1 MCNRKDT
8 IVHKI
13 ISNVLISP
21 NVAKMVVSA
30 PYVAQHRKAGQFI
43 ILRVSETG
51 ERIPLTIADSD
62 AAAGTI
68 TLFYQ
73 IVGKTTTD
81 MSKLTSNDS
90 LKDVAGPL
98 GHPTDIKDFG
108 TVVCVGGGIGVAPIY
123 PISTAMKKAG
133 NRVVNIIGARNQE
146 LLILENEI
154 TAIGDEIIIC
164 TDDGSYGRKAFVT
177 QALEEVI
184 QREPVN
190 IIVAVGPVP
199 MMRALCELTKKYEIH
214 TMVSLNSMMVDG
226 TGMCGGCRVTVDGKT
241 KFTCVDG
248 PEFDGHKVDFT
259 ELMTRLTS
267 YREQEQESIEHSHK
281 CKLEGVTGNA

>member
-1 MCNRKDT
+1 MRNRKEQT
-8 IVHKI
+8 VHQI
-13 ISNVLISP
+13 ISNELISP

-51 ERIPLTIADSD
+51 ERIPLTIADSN
-62 AAAGTI
+62 AEAGTI
-68 TLFYQ
+68 SLFYQ

-81 MSKLTSNDS
+81 MSKLTANDS
-90 LKDVAGPL
+90 LMDVAGPL
-98 GHPTDIKDFG
+98 GHPTEVKNYG
-108 TVVCVGGGIGVAPIY
+108 TVACVGGGIGVAPIY
-123 PISTAMKKAG
+123 PISSAMKKAG

-146 LLILENEI
+146 LLILEDEI
-154 TAIGDEIIIC
+154 TAIGDEIIVC

-184 QREPVN
+184 QRETVN
-190 IIVAVGPVP
+190 IVVAVGPVP
-199 MMRALCELTKKYEIH
+199 MMRALCDLTKKYEIH

-226 TGMCGGCRVTVDGKT
+226 TGMCGGCRVTVDGQT

-248 PEFDGHKVDFT
+248 PEFDGHKVDFN

-267 YREQEQESIEHSHK
+267 YRDQEQESIEHSHK
-281 CKLEGVTGNA
+281 CKLDGVTGNA

>member
-1 MCNRKDT
+1 M
-8 IVHKI
+8 HKI
-13 ISNVLISP
+13 ISNELISP

-62 AAAGTI
+62 AETGTI

-81 MSKLTSNDS
+81 MSKLTDNDS
-90 LKDVAGPL
+90 LMDVAGPL
-98 GHPTDIKDFG
+98 GHPTEIKNYG

-123 PISTAMKKAG
+123 PISAAMKKAG
-133 NRVVNIIGARNQE
+133 NRVVNIIGARNKE
-146 LLILENEI
+146 LLILEDEI
-154 TAIGDEIIIC
+154 TALGDEIIVC

-184 QREPVN
+184 QREEVN
-190 IIVAVGPVP
+190 IVVAVGPVP
-199 MMRALCELTKKYEIH
+199 MMRALCDLTKKYDIH

-226 TGMCGGCRVTVDGKT
+226 TGMCGGCRVTVDGET

-248 PEFDGHKVDFT
+248 PEFDGHKVDFD

-267 YREQEQESIEHSHK
+267 YREQEQQSIEHSHK
-281 CKLEGVTGNA
+281 CKLDGVTGNA

>member
-1 MCNRKDT
+1 M
-8 IVHKI
+8 HKI
-13 ISNVLISP
+13 ISNEHISP

-43 ILRVSETG
+43 ILRVGETG

-68 TLFYQ
+68 SLFYQ

-81 MSKLTSNDS
+81 MSKLTDKDS
-90 LKDVAGPL
+90 LMDVAGPL
-98 GHPTDIKDFG
+98 GHPTEIKNYG
-108 TVVCVGGGIGVAPIY
+108 TVACVGGGIGVAPIY
-123 PISTAMKKAG
+123 PISSAMKKAG

-146 LLILENEI
+146 LLILEDEI
-154 TAIGDEIIIC
+154 TAIGDEIIVC

-184 QREPVN
+184 QRETVN
-190 IIVAVGPVP
+190 IVVAVGPVP
-199 MMRALCELTKKYEIH
+199 MMRALCNLTKKYEIH

-226 TGMCGGCRVTVDGKT
+226 TGMCGGCRVTVDGQT

-248 PEFDGHKVDFT
+248 PEFDGHKVDFD

-267 YREQEQESIEHSHK
+267 YRDQEQESIEHSHK
-281 CKLEGVTGNA
+281 CKLDGVTGNA

>member
-1 MCNRKDT
+1 M
-8 IVHKI
+8 HKI
-13 ISNVLISP
+13 ISNELISP

-43 ILRVSETG
+43 ILRVGETG
-51 ERIPLTIADSD
+51 KRIPLTIADSD

-68 TLFYQ
+68 SLFYQ

-81 MSKLTSNDS
+81 MSKLTDKDS
-90 LKDVAGPL
+90 LMDVAGPL
-98 GHPTDIKDFG
+98 GHPTEIKNYG
-108 TVVCVGGGIGVAPIY
+108 TVACVGGGIGVAPIY
-123 PISTAMKKAG
+123 PISSAMKKAG

-146 LLILENEI
+146 LLILEDEI
-154 TAIGDEIIIC
+154 TAIGDEIIVC

-184 QREPVN
+184 QRETVN
-190 IIVAVGPVP
+190 IVVAVGPVP
-199 MMRALCELTKKYEIH
+199 MMRALCNLTKKYEIH

-226 TGMCGGCRVTVDGKT
+226 TGMCGGCRVTVDGQT

-248 PEFDGHKVDFT
+248 PEFDGHKVDFD
-259 ELMTRLTS
+259 ELMTHLTS
-267 YREQEQESIEHSHK
+267 YRDQEQESIEHSHK
-281 CKLEGVTGNA
+281 CKLDGVTGNA

>member
-1 MCNRKDT
+1 M
-8 IVHKI
+8 HKI
-13 ISNVLISP
+13 ISNELISP

-43 ILRVSETG
+43 ILRVCETG

-62 AAAGTI
+62 ATTGTI
-68 TLFYQ
+68 SLFYQ

-81 MSKLTSNDS
+81 MSKLTSDDS
-90 LKDVAGPL
+90 LMDVAGPL
-98 GHPTDIKDFG
+98 GHPTDIKDYG
-108 TVVCVGGGIGVAPIY
+108 TVACVGGGIGVAPIY
-123 PISTAMKKAG
+123 PISMAMKKAG

-146 LLILENEI
+146 LLILEDEI
-154 TAIGDEIIIC
+154 SAIGDELIVC

-177 QALEEVI
+177 QALEEII
-184 QREPVN
+184 QREKVD
-190 IIVAVGPVP
+190 IVVAVGPVP
-199 MMRALCELTKKYEIH
+199 MMRALCDLTKKYDIH

-226 TGMCGGCRVTVDGKT
+226 TGMCGGCRVTVDGET

-248 PEFDGHKVDFT
+248 PEFDGHKVDFN

-267 YREQEQESIEHSHK
+267 YREQEQESIDHSHK
-281 CKLEGVTGNA
+281 CKLDGVTGNA

>member
-1 MCNRKDT
+1 M
-8 IVHKI
+8 HKI
-13 ISNVLISP
+13 ISNELISP

-43 ILRVSETG
+43 ILRVGETG

-68 TLFYQ
+68 SLFYQ

-81 MSKLTSNDS
+81 MSKLTDKDS
-90 LKDVAGPL
+90 LMDVAGPL
-98 GHPTDIKDFG
+98 GHPTEIKNYG
-108 TVVCVGGGIGVAPIY
+108 TVACVGGGIGVAPIY
-123 PISTAMKKAG
+123 PISSAMKKAG

-146 LLILENEI
+146 LLILEDEI
-154 TAIGDEIIIC
+154 TAIGDEIIVC

-184 QREPVN
+184 QRETVN
-190 IIVAVGPVP
+190 IVVAVGPVP
-199 MMRALCELTKKYEIH
+199 MMRALCNLTKKYEIH

-226 TGMCGGCRVTVDGKT
+226 TGMCGGCRVTVDGQT

-248 PEFDGHKVDFT
+248 PEFDGHKVDFD

-267 YREQEQESIEHSHK
+267 YRDQEQESIEHSHK
-281 CKLEGVTGNA
+281 CKLDGVTGNA